1 MKNGQGFLD
10 TQYVDAVYP
19 AVYPVSGFLRGP
31 DIRSSPSISMNIQ
44 KKGNYAV
51 EFSFCAGHRGIC
63 LKISENL
70 RVRRIN

>member
-44 KKGNYAV
+44 KERQLCSRVLILRRTPWNL
-51 EFSFCAGHRGIC
+51 F
-63 LKISENL
+63 EN
-70 RVRRIN
+70 IWKFESQAH